1 MGTTCTSVALL
12 VLLKVFFSVAR
23 LVPAIGVLPP
33 ATSSALEALRR
44 LHSTIMA
51 HSPLVENQG
60 MLLLLVIVLVICVLQ
75 LLLRQHGRRRRAL
88 GRVPSPAP
96 DSWLLGHFE
105 SFAHPQ
111 HHLKLRDWALQC
123 GPVYRIRLIYTTIA
137 IVTDPLAIATILRSG
152 SGAEKP
158 DQVYRTGDAV
168 SVLEWFMAAKLLM
181 PCRAAVCHCQEAT
194 LPMPST
200 QFHSDCG
207 EPNLVSDKTSSVR
220 WRGIRKGISPA
231 FSSSCL
237 RS

>member
-1 MGTTCTSVALL
+1 
-12 VLLKVFFSVAR
+12 
-23 LVPAIGVLPP
+23 
-33 ATSSALEALRR
+33 
-44 LHSTIMA
+44 MA

-96 DSWLLGHFE
+96 DSWFLGHFE

-168 SVLEWFMAAKLLM
+168 SGLEWSMVVKVLV
-181 PCRAAVCHCQEAT
+181 PCRAAVCHCQEPT
-194 LPMPST
+194 FPMLST